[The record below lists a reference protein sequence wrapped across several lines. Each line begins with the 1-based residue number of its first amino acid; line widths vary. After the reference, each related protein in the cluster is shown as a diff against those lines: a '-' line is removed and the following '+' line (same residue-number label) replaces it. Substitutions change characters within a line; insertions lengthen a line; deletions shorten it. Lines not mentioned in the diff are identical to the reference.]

1 MYSTRANLPVKEIE
15 RSLPPGTIFTAY
27 SGVKLSFG
35 EIPSDYSEVWV
46 YADDVVTEEI
56 QRRFK
61 KNNLPRNLIVVKPDI
76 ELIQSVA
83 KFSKNQNAVPIPQL
97 YVDLWNIPTWYSRE
111 FLNFT
116 ENRSGVK
123 MLEFWNSDIT
133 NKSWEMLL
141 DFSKKYDFIL
151 IGGWAIYLYSHLQK
165 SRDIDIITSYESF
178 SILSNSYTVQKND
191 ILRRYEI
198 RLNDFDVDIYLPYF
212 SRLALP
218 LSDIIESYST
228 LVENIKVPI
237 PEALLSLKLGAF
249 SNRYNSIKGDKD
261 RLDLVGLLS
270 VVDIDM
276 SILRNIFIKY
286 NLRNYP
292 LLLKNA
298 LSGIDYKLLPY
309 IKQNE
314 NTFSKLKRDLINRI
328 DRTDWT
334 SSTI

>member
-1 MYSTRANLPVKEIE
+1 
-15 RSLPPGTIFTAY
+15 
-27 SGVKLSFG
+27 
-35 EIPSDYSEVWV
+35 
-46 YADDVVTEEI
+46 
-56 QRRFK
+56 
-61 KNNLPRNLIVVKPDI
+61 
-76 ELIQSVA
+76 
-83 KFSKNQNAVPIPQL
+83 
-97 YVDLWNIPTWYSRE
+97 
-111 FLNFT
+111 
-116 ENRSGVK
+116 

-218 LSDIIESYST
+218 PSDIIESYST